1 MAEKWSQDEN
11 HPRHRRSLRRLR
23 DRLGRPLPL
32 PQPHQL
38 EPGAREDIIKNMSTI
53 LTRNVQDLSA
63 ASREN
68 LEQLLGT
75 PLQAR
80 ERVHIVVESPP
91 EGPPADVKLLAAQR
105 IRQIIAQAEARAEQQ
120 GIPDAEIDSAVQE
133 AMAHVRQ
140 RA

>member
-1 MAEKWSQDEN
+1 
-11 HPRHRRSLRRLR
+11 
-23 DRLGRPLPL
+23 
-32 PQPHQL
+32 
-38 EPGAREDIIKNMSTI
+38 MSTI

-63 ASREN
+63 ANREN

-75 PLQAR
+75 RLQAR

-91 EGPPADVKLLAAQR
+91 EGPAAEVKVQAAQR
-105 IRQIIAQAEARAEQQ
+105 IRQIIAQAEAHAVQQ

-133 AMAHVRQ
+133 AMAQSRQ